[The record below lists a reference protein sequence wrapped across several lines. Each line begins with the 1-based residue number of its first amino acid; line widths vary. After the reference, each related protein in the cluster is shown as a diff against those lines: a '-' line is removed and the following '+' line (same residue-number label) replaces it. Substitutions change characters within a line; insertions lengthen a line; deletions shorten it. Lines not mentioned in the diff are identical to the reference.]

1 MKRLENI
8 RPLDIKAQNECQTRW
23 NAVAMPRE
31 GFGILQQ
38 QFVRIA
44 GITGSADVCVKRSG
58 VAVMCADNGVTAEG
72 VTQTDSSVTAVVA
85 ADINS
90 GKSTANAL
98 AIGMDC
104 AVCAFDM
111 GMNSDVMNV
120 PKYKT
125 ACGTQNIT
133 KTAAM
138 SVQQAEFAIKSG
150 MDIVKRF
157 SENGCKILVAG
168 EMGIGNTTTAS
179 AISSVLLGR
188 SVEEMTGR
196 GAGLDS
202 EGLKRKIS
210 AVRRAIETN
219 VLDKS
224 KPIELLSKLGGF
236 DIAGMVGLY
245 LGGAVYR
252 MPIVIDGVVSAV
264 AAALAVCV
272 KPECRDFMLA
282 SHISAEPSGKALLDF
297 IGVTAPITAE
307 MHLGEGTGGI
317 MLLRMLEGVE
327 DVYTKAHHFVQSG
340 IDPYKELK

>member
-1 MKRLENI
+1 MDRLKTI
-8 RPLDIKAQNECQTRW
+8 KPLDIKAQNECKSHW
-23 NAVAMPRE
+23 NSVAMPRE

-44 GITGSADVCVKRSG
+44 GITGSADVTVKRSG
-58 VAVMCADNGVTAEG
+58 VAIMCADNGVTTEG

-98 AIGMDC
+98 AFGMDC
-104 AVCAFDM
+104 TIYAFDM
-111 GMNSDVMNV
+111 GMNCDVANV

-125 ACGTQNIT
+125 AFGTQNIT

-150 MDIVKRF
+150 MDIVKQF

-179 AISSVLLGR
+179 AISSVLLGQ

-202 EGLKRKIS
+202 EGLSRKI
-210 AVRRAIETN
+210 AAIRRAIEINTP
-219 VLDKS
+219 DKD
-224 KPIELLSKLGGF
+224 KPLELLSKIGGF

-252 MPIVIDGVVSAV
+252 MPIVIDGVVSSV
-264 AAALAVCV
+264 AAAIAVCI
-272 KPECRDFMLA
+272 KPKCRDFMLA

-297 IGVTAPITAE
+297 LGLDAPITAG

-327 DVYTKAHHFVQSG
+327 DVYTKAHRFVQSG